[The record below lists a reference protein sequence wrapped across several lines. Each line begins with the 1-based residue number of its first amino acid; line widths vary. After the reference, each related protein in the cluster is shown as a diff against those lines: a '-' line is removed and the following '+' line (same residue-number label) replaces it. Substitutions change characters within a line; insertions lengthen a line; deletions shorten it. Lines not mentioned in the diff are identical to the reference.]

1 MAQNTVRRSTTT
13 MGDKK
18 CLKNTTKYSFR
29 VQSAPPLSLQ
39 QYLRSSTGTRPGA
52 ANWKHSGKYREPT
65 FRAYL
70 SPAVKE
76 KPKPVESRWIP
87 PSPYKHERPPALSPE
102 KKVEER
108 IEEPIWH
115 PPSPY
120 KDKRPT
126 SLSPEKKVQERIEEP
141 LWHPPGPYKDK
152 RPTSISP
159 EKRPQKSIAEPVWRP
174 AGKFEHKPVPYF
186 DPPNLRWSLQ
196 ELLRSMPEMRP
207 KTFRSSSSMSR
218 LRQSE
223 AVEET

>member
-76 KPKPVESRWIP
+76 KPKPVERRWIP
-87 PSPYKHERPPALSPE
+87 PSPYKHERPTSLSPE

-108 IEEPIWH
+108 I
-115 PPSPY
+115 
-120 KDKRPT
+120 K
-126 SLSPEKKVQERIEEP
+126 EP

-159 EKRPQKSIAEPVWRP
+159 EKRPQESIPKPVWRP

-196 ELLRSMPEMRP
+196 ELSRSMPEMRP